1 MSKILISLIILIFFN
16 FNKIKSSDE
25 KSDNNRI
32 NSNENLIKNKINKR
46 KLQQFNPIRIYIDT
60 YYLNNND
67 LDDPQYRE
75 MFNIYNASL
84 LKAKNT
90 LEKLINVTREN
101 EIDNSLYINSL
112 VGKGYSENKLDPEIK
127 NGQKKLYYDLVIFIR
142 TNLISVNCG
151 ELAEIIKTNTIGRP
165 IIGILTINSNYYQK
179 IENNNT
185 YKIEFYSTIF
195 LHQFTHILG
204 FKRAFLNT
212 FNSKISFKEGT
223 NTRIDGKQIKKILI
237 YSDAL
242 ITFARKYFNC
252 ESINDIELEEIND
265 YGEECLDYIHWD
277 ARILLGEY
285 MTSFAYVQEQVIS
298 EFTLIILE
306 DTGLYKINKYTG
318 GLMRFGKNAGCDFFK
333 EDCNNILEIEQQTQ
347 NTQKYT
353 KFKNEFCASNTKTT
367 CSSGRLSR
375 GICDNYYSLSLTVYS
390 RLDWGLYGNK
400 YVEFCPISISE
411 KEEDEANKIYS
422 YIGNCKMGKKENFG
436 KLAFHY
442 WLNNFDYSYSIF
454 SSSYGEVFS
463 ENSFCAFS
471 SIIDKND
478 VRKNI
483 YNGFIRPTCYEMYC
497 SESSLTVRINE
508 QYIVCPRG
516 GGYINIGGNYM
527 GHLLCS
533 DYNLICSQT
542 VPCNNMFDCVDKKSQ
557 MKLNYIYDY
566 NQTNVSSQIIL
577 PDNGT
582 IYDPAYELSDDGK
595 CPKNCSQCYEN
606 RKCFV
611 CQKNHIYIGVREDD
625 LNPVICSIKAPGNED
640 PYYRKNDTHYFH
652 CIEHCLRCNASDKCS
667 QCEPEFRLNKNGV
680 CEERIKGCEIY
691 DNTSSY
697 NDYITN
703 NGYIGYQ
710 KCEKCNNSR
719 GYYCFDSNKTFCDTI
734 KDDKNTYFNNS
745 FGCMEKCEK
754 NTPNCY
760 NCTIE
765 GCTNCKQGYYLNY
778 QKKCLKKVDNCLN
791 DTINTEIPQCDKC
804 RDNYRC
810 LNSDKTKCNYISN
823 LDIYYYI
830 NDHIDN
836 DCMELCNKRYD
847 IKCINCTKE
856 KCDNCINGFFVYNN
870 NICVESLENCTLHYY
885 NETTKIKYCKI
896 CYENNFCINN
906 NKSICSYIPP
916 EEENTYYK
924 FYKYEQNETPC
935 LEKCFKKFNYCLKCN
950 ENNCI
955 ECAENTGPQ
964 DSKGNCLVDPNMEQ
978 IGNCLIKLHEINN
991 NIKQIDLSL
1000 YPFQYTPNFP
1010 NFNVIE
1016 HYINKDYTITVFIHS
1031 ECTEDLL
1038 NQGYFK
1044 IDSKELQGSIV
1055 KEFNVNENLIYS
1067 VFVTHNFKSHFR
1079 YYDYQLNYL
1088 NTTIKSNSAKNID
1101 YIITNKY
1108 VKNINKTLGSLV
1120 ASLVELEK
1128 LNIFE
1133 KDSKV
1138 FNNYC
1143 QNITFLNIDMPLKQR
1158 LLLLYPDKFSERLA
1172 CLGEDCV
1179 IEEFNFDESTCKC
1192 KCKIGN
1198 KFEDIF
1204 EEDKFTH
1211 YDGEIEEFNNFID
1224 SIGIIRCVGNGFSI
1238 KNMKANAGF
1247 FLVLIGIIAQ
1257 IVLYIYYSLCSD
1269 PIVNFI
1275 KGTNNPPKRA
1285 IMIFSDWDRRINKRN
1300 DAEGEVFIQPRDDA
1314 DEQLLEEERTYSNEG
1329 NESSISIDTN
1339 VGGDLKKKG
1348 KNKLSEKPDRKV
1360 LILLKNKGGKKS
1372 KSSKDY
1378 EDIKSDSEIIKLN
1391 DEENLEEISYCK
1403 IYWSVVS
1410 LKQHIINYFSFIH
1423 CCKITK
1429 SYIPLSMRIIRSIF
1443 LIFLSFV
1450 FNILF
1455 LNQIYYEKKFNYF
1468 NEKYIF
1474 IHSENLDVKVSTG
1487 ERISYAISNT
1497 FGYAMISFILLI
1509 IVNFVVGYFFF
1520 SVRNNLGEIMKNND
1534 LSEINDLVSKTKKK
1548 NIIFF
1553 IINIILMIIFFL
1565 TITAFVGAYGG
1576 GFVDYFIPGIISLI
1590 FLELFPF
1597 LWSLIIALFTYLGIK
1612 GKNKCFLSFG
1622 KFFMF

>member
-1 MSKILISLIILIFFN
+1 MN
-16 FNKIKSSDE
+16 
-25 KSDNNRI
+25 
-32 NSNENLIKNKINKR
+32 
-46 KLQQFNPIRIYIDT
+46 
-60 YYLNNND
+60 
-67 LDDPQYRE
+67 
-75 MFNIYNASL
+75 
-84 LKAKNT
+84 
-90 LEKLINVTREN
+90 
-101 EIDNSLYINSL
+101 
-112 VGKGYSENKLDPEIK
+112 
-127 NGQKKLYYDLVIFIR
+127 
-142 TNLISVNCG
+142 
-151 ELAEIIKTNTIGRP
+151 
-165 IIGILTINSNYYQK
+165 
-179 IENNNT
+179 
-185 YKIEFYSTIF
+185 
-195 LHQFTHILG
+195 
-204 FKRAFLNT
+204 
-212 FNSKISFKEGT
+212 
-223 NTRIDGKQIKKILI
+223 
-237 YSDAL
+237 
-242 ITFARKYFNC
+242 
-252 ESINDIELEEIND
+252 
-265 YGEECLDYIHWD
+265 
-277 ARILLGEY
+277 
-285 MTSFAYVQEQVIS
+285 
-298 EFTLIILE
+298 
-306 DTGLYKINKYTG
+306 
-318 GLMRFGKNAGCDFFK
+318 
-333 EDCNNILEIEQQTQ
+333 Q
-347 NTQKYT
+347 N
-353 KFKNEFCASNTKTT
+353 
-367 CSSGRLSR
+367 
-375 GICDNYYSLSLTVYS
+375 
-390 RLDWGLYGNK
+390 
-400 YVEFCPISISE
+400 
-411 KEEDEANKIYS
+411 
-422 YIGNCKMGKKENFG
+422 
-436 KLAFHY
+436 
-442 WLNNFDYSYSIF
+442 
-454 SSSYGEVFS
+454 
-463 ENSFCAFS
+463 
-471 SIIDKND
+471 
-478 VRKNI
+478 
-483 YNGFIRPTCYEMYC
+483 
-497 SESSLTVRINE
+497 
-508 QYIVCPRG
+508 
-516 GGYINIGGNYM
+516 
-527 GHLLCS
+527 
-533 DYNLICSQT
+533 
-542 VPCNNMFDCVDKKSQ
+542 
-557 MKLNYIYDY
+557 
-566 NQTNVSSQIIL
+566 
-577 PDNGT
+577 
-582 IYDPAYELSDDGK
+582 
-595 CPKNCSQCYEN
+595 
-606 RKCFV
+606 
-611 CQKNHIYIGVREDD
+611 
-625 LNPVICSIKAPGNED
+625 
-640 PYYRKNDTHYFH
+640 
-652 CIEHCLRCNASDKCS
+652 
-667 QCEPEFRLNKNGV
+667 
-680 CEERIKGCEIY
+680 
-691 DNTSSY
+691 
-697 NDYITN
+697 
-703 NGYIGYQ
+703 
-710 KCEKCNNSR
+710 
-719 GYYCFDSNKTFCDTI
+719 
-734 KDDKNTYFNNS
+734 
-745 FGCMEKCEK
+745 
-754 NTPNCY
+754 
-760 NCTIE
+760 
-765 GCTNCKQGYYLNY
+765 
-778 QKKCLKKVDNCLN
+778 
-791 DTINTEIPQCDKC
+791 
-804 RDNYRC
+804 
-810 LNSDKTKCNYISN
+810 
-823 LDIYYYI
+823 
-830 NDHIDN
+830 
-836 DCMELCNKRYD
+836 
-847 IKCINCTKE
+847 
-856 KCDNCINGFFVYNN
+856 
-870 NICVESLENCTLHYY
+870 
-885 NETTKIKYCKI
+885 
-896 CYENNFCINN
+896 
-906 NKSICSYIPP
+906 
-916 EEENTYYK
+916 
-924 FYKYEQNETPC
+924 
-935 LEKCFKKFNYCLKCN
+935 
-950 ENNCI
+950 
-955 ECAENTGPQ
+955 
-964 DSKGNCLVDPNMEQ
+964 
-978 IGNCLIKLHEINN
+978 GNCLIKLNEINN

-1044 IDSKELQGSIV
+1044 IDSKELQSSIV
-1055 KEFNVNENLIYS
+1055 KEFGVNENLIYS

-1079 YYDYQLNYL
+1079 YYDYKLNYL

-1108 VKNINKTLGSLV
+1108 VKNINKTLGPLV

-1172 CLGEDCV
+1172 CLGEDCI

-1474 IHSENLDVKVSTG
+1474 IHSENLDLKVSTG

-1553 IINIILMIIFFL
+1553 IINIVLMIIFFL